1 MDGRVGTE
9 HGERLLRGANVDT
22 ELSRRG
28 LLVGAAATA
37 LSILPAAPAFASGGQ
52 GEASARLRE
61 LEQAYQGRIGAFAL
75 DTGSGARIA
84 YRSLERFPL
93 LSTFKAFAAAAILD
107 TARRCDP
114 GLLDRLVRWT
124 AADLV
129 PSSPITEQ
137 HVDTGLTV
145 AQLCAA
151 AITVSDNTAGN
162 LLLRQIGG
170 PPGMTRYFRS
180 IGDPIS
186 RLDRWEI
193 ELNDWH
199 PGERRDTTTPAAAA
213 ADLRRVTLGRALVA
227 EDRQRLIG
235 WLRDN
240 KTGGARIRA
249 GLPATW
255 VIGDKTGASSV
266 YGALN
271 DIAVAW
277 PPSAAPV
284 IFAIYTNRL
293 AADLPFDNA
302 VVASAAT
309 ILADALGLTGG

>member
-1 MDGRVGTE
+1 MESGLTK
-9 HGERLLRGANVDT
+9 RLLRGANVDI

-37 LSILPAAPAFASGGQ
+37 LSILPAAPAVASGQTGGQ
-52 GEASARLRE
+52 AEAIARLRE
-61 LEQAYQGRIGAFAL
+61 LELSYQGRIGAVAL

-84 YRSLERFPL
+84 YRAHERFAL
-93 LSTFKAFAAAAILD
+93 LSTFKAFAAAAILH

-114 GLLDRLVRWT
+114 GLLDRLIRWT

-129 PSSPITEQ
+129 PSSPITAQ

-145 AQLCAA
+145 AELCAA

-180 IGDPIS
+180 IGDATS
-186 RLDRWEI
+186 RLDRWEV

-199 PGERRDTTTPAAAA
+199 PGERRDTTTPTAAA

-227 EDRQRLIG
+227 EDRQRLVG
-235 WLRDN
+235 WLRGN
-240 KTGGARIRA
+240 LTGGARIRA

-255 VIGDKTGASSV
+255 VIGDKTGATTG

-277 PPSAAPV
+277 PPDEAPL

-293 AADLPFDNA
+293 AADAPFDNA

-309 ILADALGLTGG
+309 ILASALGKR